1 MMGEFDL
8 PILSRAKSPKAASPP
23 KSTPLQSIKREQ
35 DEIQLP
41 LHTIPQASFAMGV
54 EQQPGAAQFV
64 PDDVEIVRFES
75 TAVSDRSTP
84 LIDMDI
90 DGEVEDQH
98 QEGDPGQQ
106 GCCRLPEE
114 IQGEIS
120 AT

>member
-1 MMGEFDL
+1 MD
-8 PILSRAKSPKAASPP
+8 
-23 KSTPLQSIKREQ
+23 
-35 DEIQLP
+35 
-41 LHTIPQASFAMGV
+41 V

-75 TAVSDRSTP
+75 TAVSDMSMP
-84 LIDMDI
+84 LIDMGI

-114 IQGEIS
+114 I
-120 AT
+120 